1 MNFGLESYIG
11 YLLYGAGAVAL
22 LASIF
27 WRPIVG
33 IFYLLPLL
41 PLQTIRY
48 RMNDLPLGGSV
59 IGLMLL
65 GVVLGVLRRGHPVL
79 PKTPWTRLLIVYGVF
94 TYASLCLGSVYL
106 GSAFPL
112 FGDPRFQYWQEY
124 MVMPALLLLVPAV
137 QPTRRQMMALVLAMC
152 LSGLM
157 LNRNFSNEVSGRDF
171 SKFSND
177 LRDAGGSMGYAGTNG
192 LAAFEAQFATFLLAM
207 AAFERRRLLRL
218 GYYALFAFSALCLM
232 YSLSRGGYA
241 ALLVGCLFVCVLKQ
255 RKLLVLMAVFLLTWT
270 TIVPHAVTERVT
282 MTEQSGGLDHSSEL
296 RLTLWEDAMQMVD
309 ANALAGTGFN
319 TYAYMHRVLAYEDTH
334 NFFLKVLVETGVLGL
349 LLFLWF
355 VVTTFRAGYRLF
367 RRSKDPFFASLGL
380 GLAGW
385 VVAAM
390 VANSFGDRWTY
401 LQVGGYMW
409 VIAGLVA
416 RAMTLESAE
425 AAAEASAAD
434 EAGEIE
440 EPRIALAV

>member
-1 MNFGLESYIG
+1 
-11 YLLYGAGAVAL
+11 
-22 LASIF
+22 
-27 WRPIVG
+27 
-33 IFYLLPLL
+33 
-41 PLQTIRY
+41 
-48 RMNDLPLGGSV
+48 
-59 IGLMLL
+59 
-65 GVVLGVLRRGHPVL
+65 
-79 PKTPWTRLLIVYGVF
+79 
-94 TYASLCLGSVYL
+94 
-106 GSAFPL
+106 
-112 FGDPRFQYWQEY
+112 
-124 MVMPALLLLVPAV
+124 
-137 QPTRRQMMALVLAMC
+137 
-152 LSGLM
+152 
-157 LNRNFSNEVSGRDF
+157 
-171 SKFSND
+171 
-177 LRDAGGSMGYAGTNG
+177 
-192 LAAFEAQFATFLLAM
+192 
-207 AAFERRRLLRL
+207 
-218 GYYALFAFSALCLM
+218 M